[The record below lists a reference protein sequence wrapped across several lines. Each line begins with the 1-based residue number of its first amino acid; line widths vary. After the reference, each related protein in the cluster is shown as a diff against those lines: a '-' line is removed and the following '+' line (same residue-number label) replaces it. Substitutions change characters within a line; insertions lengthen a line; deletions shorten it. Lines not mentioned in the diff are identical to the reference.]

1 MDCFQD
7 GYGWVWF
14 SFLFDKGFN
23 NRLPST
29 IGPIAL
35 SFWDELCPSPCNVR
49 VAGRCASKMKWRG
62 KKSAA
67 PNVSRCWRCLLPHL
81 RERLRTKPWQS
92 LLRIHLKRS
101 LLPGLHLRKAQPSK
115 RGGSPPPRRKYQG
128 RRYPAE
134 NPPRRPKRVPNR
146 AQPNPTAPASA
157 SPCIPR
163 SSQERL

>member
-62 KKSAA
+62 KKNPA
-67 PNVSRCWRCLLPHL
+67 PNVSRCWRWLLPPFK
-81 RERLRTKPWQS
+81 ERFKTQPLES
-92 LLRIHLKRS
+92 FFLIHLQ
-101 LLPGLHLRKAQPSK
+101 RKPFP
-115 RGGSPPPRRKYQG
+115 RPPPSEAD
-128 RRYPAE
+128 P
-134 NPPRRPKRVPNR
+134 
-146 AQPNPTAPASA
+146 
-157 SPCIPR
+157 
-163 SSQERL
+163 